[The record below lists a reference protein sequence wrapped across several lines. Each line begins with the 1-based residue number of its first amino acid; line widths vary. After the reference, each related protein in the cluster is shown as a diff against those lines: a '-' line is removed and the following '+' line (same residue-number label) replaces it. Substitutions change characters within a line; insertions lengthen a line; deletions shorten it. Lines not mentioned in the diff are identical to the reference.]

1 MQRITA
7 PEVAAPYAFPP
18 AVGRQ
23 LRKGGNETC
32 NITHQGCQR
41 CLGSNPSSTTYWLH
55 VSAGDLTSLCLSFLL
70 QKKGHPG
77 HADPRELPEDAR
89 INTKH
94 VSLEDTPG
102 LSTRKAPVSLLLLLL
117 LWSSLSLAQWAE
129 GQPSSAPHL
138 WFPPCSPH
146 LPALSHPWTVR
157 RAPAG
162 VPT

>member
-55 VSAGDLTSLCLSFLL
+55 VSAGDLTSLCLSLLL
-70 QKKGHPG
+70 QKRGILAMLTPESCRKMHELTQNMLVSRIHQGSAHGKHLLVCCCYYCYGHHCRWHNGQRDSP
-77 HADPRELPEDAR
+77 
-89 INTKH
+89 
-94 VSLEDTPG
+94 
-102 LSTRKAPVSLLLLLL
+102 AP
-117 LWSSLSLAQWAE
+117 
-129 GQPSSAPHL
+129 
-138 WFPPCSPH
+138 PPTCGSPVVLH
-146 LPALSHPWTVR
+146 TCPP
-157 RAPAG
+157 
-162 VPT
+162 